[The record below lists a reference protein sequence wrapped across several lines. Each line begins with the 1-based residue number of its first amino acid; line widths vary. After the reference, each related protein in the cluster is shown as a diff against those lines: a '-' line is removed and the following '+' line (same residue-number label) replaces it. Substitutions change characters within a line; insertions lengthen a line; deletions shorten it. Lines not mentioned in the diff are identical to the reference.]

1 MNDREDS
8 ESDRVFCTP
17 CSSPPSQ
24 ARLSMASG
32 FSRVQ
37 LREVT
42 DYRNYLRETG
52 KPCSLAS

>member
-1 MNDREDS
+1 MI
-8 ESDRVFCTP
+8 VFFCTT
-17 CSSPPSQ
+17 CSSAPSQ

-37 LREVT
+37 LREVA